1 VITLDTSAVVALV
14 NRSDVRH
21 GDAARALAD
30 HGGPTVVP
38 LAILAEVAQVLDDR
52 LGSIATVG
60 FLRGLEQ
67 GDSLLDCGDA
77 DVPRIRELM
86 ARFAEPPLGFTDAAV
101 VACAERNGGQV
112 LTFDR
117 TALEPVARE
126 VPVSLVP

>member
-1 VITLDTSAVVALV
+1 MITLDTSAVIALV

-21 GDAARALAD
+21 GDAARALGN
-30 HGGPTVVP
+30 HGPTVVP
-38 LAILAEVAQVLDDR
+38 VAILADVARVLDER
-52 LGSIATVG
+52 LGPMATVG
-60 FLRGLEQ
+60 FLRGLEE

-86 ARFAEPPLGFTDAAV
+86 ARFTEPALRFTDAAV
-101 VACAERNGGQV
+101 VACAERNGGHV

>member
-1 VITLDTSAVVALV
+1 VITLDTSAIVALV

-21 GDAARALAD
+21 GDAARALVD
-30 HGGPTVVP
+30 HGPTVVP
-38 LAILAEVAQVLDDR
+38 VAILAEVAQVLDQR
-52 LGSIATVG
+52 LGPIATVG

-86 ARFAEPPLGFTDAAV
+86 GRFTEPALGFTDAAV
-101 VACAERNGGQV
+101 VACAERNGGEV

-117 TALEPVARE
+117 AALEPVARE
-126 VPVSLVP
+126 VPISLVP

>member
-1 VITLDTSAVVALV
+1 MITLDTSAVIALV

-21 GDAARALAD
+21 GDAARALAN
-30 HGGPTVVP
+30 HGPTVVP
-38 LAILAEVAQVLDDR
+38 VAILADVARVLDER
-52 LGSIATVG
+52 LGLMATVG
-60 FLRGLEQ
+60 FLRGLEE

-86 ARFAEPPLGFTDAAV
+86 ARFTEPALRFTDAAV
-101 VACAERNGGQV
+101 VACAERNGGHV

>member
-1 VITLDTSAVVALV
+1 VITLDTSAIVALV

-21 GDAARALAD
+21 GDAAHALAD
-30 HGGPTVVP
+30 HAGPTVVP
-38 LAILAEVAQVLDDR
+38 LAILAEVAHVLDGR
-52 LGSIATVG
+52 LGRIATTG

-67 GDSLLDCGDA
+67 GESLLDCGDG

-86 ARFAEPPLGFTDAAV
+86 ARFTDPPLGFTGAAV
-101 VACAERNGGQV
+101 VACAERNGGDV

-117 TALEPVARE
+117 LTLEPVARE

>member
-1 VITLDTSAVVALV
+1 VAALV
-14 NRSDVRH
+14 TGAAGPH
-21 GDAARALAD
+21 AAAARALGD

-38 LAILAEVAQVLDDR
+38 LAILADVADVLDGR
-52 LGSIATVG
+52 LGQIATVG

-67 GDSLLDCGDA
+67 GDSLLDCGDG

-86 ARFAEPPLGFTDAAV
+86 ARFVDPPLGFTGAAV
-101 VACAERNGGQV
+101 VACAERNGGDV

-117 TALEPVARE
+117 RVLEAVARE

>member
-1 VITLDTSAVVALV
+1 MITLDTSAIVALV

-30 HGGPTVVP
+30 HGPTVVP
-38 LAILAEVAQVLDDR
+38 VAILAEVADVLGRR
-52 LGSIATVG
+52 LGSIATIG

-86 ARFAEPPLGFTDAAV
+86 GRFTEPALGFTDAAV

-117 TALEPVARE
+117 AALERIARE
-126 VPVSLVP
+126 VPISLVP

>member
-1 VITLDTSAVVALV
+1 MITLDTSAVIALV

-21 GDAARALAD
+21 GDAARALAN
-30 HGGPTVVP
+30 HGPTVVP
-38 LAILAEVAQVLDDR
+38 VAILADVARVLDEQ
-52 LGSIATVG
+52 LGPMATVG
-60 FLRGLEQ
+60 FLRGLEE
-67 GDSLLDCGDA
+67 GDSLLDCGDT

-86 ARFAEPPLGFTDAAV
+86 ARFTEPALRFTDAAV
-101 VACAERNGGQV
+101 VACAERNGGHV

>member
-1 VITLDTSAVVALV
+1 MITLDTSAVVALV

-21 GDAARALAD
+21 GEAARALAD

-67 GDSLLDCGDA
+67 GDSLLDCGDT

-86 ARFAEPPLGFTDAAV
+86 ARFADIRINSPFRFCCWKYFRSRAMKRSMEVIPPL
-101 VACAERNGGQV
+101 E
-112 LTFDR
+112 
-117 TALEPVARE
+117 
-126 VPVSLVP
+126 

>member
-38 LAILAEVAQVLDDR
+38 VAILAEVAHVLDER
-52 LGSIATVG
+52 LGPIATLG

-86 ARFAEPPLGFTDAAV
+86 ARFTEPPLGFTDAAV

-112 LTFDR
+112 LSFDR
-117 TALEPVARE
+117 TALEAVARE

>member
-1 VITLDTSAVVALV
+1 VITLDTSAIVALV

-30 HGGPTVVP
+30 HAGPTVVP
-38 LAILAEVAQVLDDR
+38 LAILAEVAHVLDGR
-52 LGSIATVG
+52 LGRIATTG

-67 GDSLLDCGDA
+67 GESLLDCGDG

-86 ARFAEPPLGFTDAAV
+86 ARFTDPPLGFTGAAV
-101 VACAERNGGQV
+101 VACAERNGGDV

-117 TALEPVARE
+117 LTLEPVARE

>member
-1 VITLDTSAVVALV
+1 VITLDTSAIVALV

-21 GDAARALAD
+21 GDAARALVD
-30 HGGPTVVP
+30 HGPTVVP
-38 LAILAEVAQVLDDR
+38 VAILAEVAQVLDQR
-52 LGSIATVG
+52 LGPIATVG

-86 ARFAEPPLGFTDAAV
+86 GRFTEPALAFTDAAV
-101 VACAERNGGQV
+101 VACAERNGGEV

-117 TALEPVARE
+117 DALEPVARE
-126 VPVSLVP
+126 VPISLVP

>member
-21 GDAARALAD
+21 GEAARALAE
-30 HGGPTVVP
+30 HGPTVVP
-38 LAILAEVAQVLDDR
+38 VAILAEVARILDRR
-52 LGSIATVG
+52 LGPIATIG
-60 FLRGLEQ
+60 FFRGLEQ

-86 ARFAEPPLGFTDAAV
+86 ARFTEPALGFTDAAV
-101 VACAERNGGQV
+101 VACAERNGGDV

-117 TALEPVARE
+117 AALEPVARE